1 MRTSFV
7 LGLTLVG
14 CIPNLETGKDTDEPW
29 SCPTNQWDVA
39 EPPSGLEG
47 SGFFEGQVLRDAQ
60 LTDQNGDTTCLWQ
73 FYGDVLVVD
82 VSTVWCGPCQELAA
96 DVEETAEHYADDNVT
111 YVTILTED
119 EGRNEP
125 IVQDLADWGEYF
137 GITQPILMDP
147 QAFYSGSSLDGGNYP
162 AIMVVDR
169 TMTVRSRI
177 TSQPS
182 DAKIRAAIDELLAA
196 ED

>member
-1 MRTSFV
+1 MT
-7 LGLTLVG
+7 
-14 CIPNLETGKDTDEPW
+14 W
-29 SCPTNQWDVA
+29 
-39 EPPSGLEG
+39 
-47 SGFFEGQVLRDAQ
+47 
-60 LTDQNGDTTCLWQ
+60 

-96 DVEETAEHYADDNVT
+96 DVEETSEHYSEDNVT

-125 IVQDLADWGEYF
+125 VVQDLADWGEYF

-147 QAFYSGSSLDGGNYP
+147 LAYYSGSALDGGNYP
-162 AIMVVDR
+162 AIMIVDR
-169 TMTVRSRI
+169 TMKVRTRI

-182 DAKIRAAIDELLAA
+182 DAKIRAAIDEILA